1 MSQTEFYEI
10 KKLILEQREKLEKLE
25 LLIPEKFDI
34 SFIVKKTGLTRQ
46 GIRKKLLIKFK
57 LLFDNIIIINFVK
70 YNQFPCPYVC
80 NIEQIQIILFI
91 ST

>member
-34 SFIVKKTGLTRQ
+34 NRV
-46 GIRKKLLIKFK
+46 
-57 LLFDNIIIINFVK
+57 
-70 YNQFPCPYVC
+70 
-80 NIEQIQIILFI
+80 
-91 ST
+91 

>member
-46 GIRKKLLIKFK
+46 GIK
-57 LLFDNIIIINFVK
+57 N
-70 YNQFPCPYVC
+70 Y
-80 NIEQIQIILFI
+80 
-91 ST
+91 